1 MIIILPY
8 NTILYHNVNTFLYNF
23 AQALNRFNSSKE
35 VRIASFHGRKEQLI
49 ELTLFVVLN
58 YIVRFLYKL
67 SFFNFD
73 PHLCNY
79 KLPYEKVKAYPPLS
93 R

>member
-23 AQALNRFNSSKE
+23 AQALNHFNSSKE
-35 VRIASFHGRKEQLI
+35 VRIASFYERKEHLI
-49 ELTLFVVLN
+49 ELILFVVLN
-58 YIVRFLYKL
+58 YIVHFSFFYKL
-67 SFFNFD
+67 SFLKFD

-79 KLPYEKVKAYPPLS
+79 KLPYE